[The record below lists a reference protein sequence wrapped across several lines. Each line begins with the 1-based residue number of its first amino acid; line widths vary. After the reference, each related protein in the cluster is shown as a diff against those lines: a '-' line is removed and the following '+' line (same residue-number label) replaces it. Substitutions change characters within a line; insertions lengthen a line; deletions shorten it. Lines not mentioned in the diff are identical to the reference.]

1 MANDKD
7 KTVIGGKL
15 PTAEELRNLSA
26 GRPASP
32 PAGLQQ
38 PPAAPRAA
46 PPVAPVGGG
55 QRTVIGG
62 ALPQTP
68 PPAAPYSPAPPQQ
81 PAYQPTPQPPQG
93 FGTSQGAADAWM
105 GGGAPSPSST
115 PAPGAGIS
123 GTTQDGFFPQMQ
135 TREPEQMVHTG
146 PKIALHEAL
155 RATGLG
161 KGGPTNPII
170 AAAANL
176 LILFG
181 RLRTQ
186 MVEMDAIPLMEHVTR
201 EMETFHANCME
212 AGIEQHEA
220 DVARYCLCG
229 TADDIVQNIPGTDR
243 DVWIQYSMV
252 ARFYNVRTSG
262 VGFFEEVDKAM
273 QAPAQRF
280 NVLELMLMCLSLG
293 FEGKYRTAAGGAQEL
308 ARIRASIYESL
319 RRVQGRPDE
328 DISVRWAPV
337 ELGGRK
343 RFGANPLWILASASA
358 AILLGVY
365 LTLNMLISNDS
376 SSVVTRLLE
385 IHPEE
390 LVGLQRAQAFEA
402 YIPPEIVTTQLDNL
416 REKLKGPIADGSVAV
431 DTKGDFI
438 FVRVNN
444 LVLFGSGS
452 ADVKPEFSL
461 IAIEVAKA
469 LDDEPGPVRVLGYT
483 DNIPMSG
490 RGRFKTNQSLSEAR
504 AKSVGGV
511 LSDAL
516 AVPGRLQIEGK
527 GEVDPIASNKTKDG
541 RAQNRRVE
549 IMIQREETLQ

>member
-26 GRPASP
+26 GRPATP

-38 PPAAPRAA
+38 PPSA
-46 PPVAPVGGG
+46 PPPPAGGG

-68 PPAAPYSPAPPQQ
+68 SPAAPYSPQPVPPAQG
-81 PAYQPTPQPPQG
+81 G

-115 PAPGAGIS
+115 PAPGS
-123 GTTQDGFFPQMQ
+123 GLGGASQDGFFPTMQ
-135 TREPEQMVHTG
+135 SQQPEQVIHTG

-161 KGGPTNPII
+161 KGGPSNPIV

-201 EMETFHANCME
+201 EMETFHANCVQ
-212 AGIEQHEA
+212 AGVETHEA

-293 FEGKYRTAAGGAQEL
+293 FEGKYRTAPGGAQEL

-319 RRVQGRPDE
+319 RRVHARPDE
-328 DISVRWAPV
+328 DVSVRWTPV
-337 ELGGRK
+337 ELGKRK
-343 RFGANPLWILASASA
+343 RFGANPLWLVASA
-358 AILLGVY
+358 AAAVLLGVY

-376 SSVVTRLLE
+376 SSVVSRLLD

-402 YIPPEIVTTQLDNL
+402 YIPPEITTTQLDDL
-416 REKLKGPIADGSVAV
+416 REKLKTRINDGSVAV

-461 IAIEVAKA
+461 IAAEVAQA
-469 LDDEPGPVRVLGYT
+469 LNDEPGPVRVVGYT

-490 RGRFKTNQSLSEAR
+490 RGRFKTNQELSEAR

-511 LSDAL
+511 LGDAL
-516 AVPGRLQIEGK
+516 SAPGRLQIEGK
-527 GEVDPIASNKTKDG
+527 GEVDPIADNGTRDG

>member
-26 GRPASP
+26 GRPAATP
-32 PAGLQQ
+32 PSGLQQ
-38 PPAAPRAA
+38 PPRT
-46 PPVAPVGGG
+46 PPGGGGG

-62 ALPQTP
+62 ALPQNP
-68 PPAAPYSPAPPQQ
+68 
-81 PAYQPTPQPPQG
+81 QPTPPAQQG

-105 GGGAPSPSST
+105 SGGTPSPSST
-115 PAPGAGIS
+115 PAPGRGI
-123 GTTQDGFFPQMQ
+123 GGANQDGFFPTLQS
-135 TREPEQMVHTG
+135 REPEQVIHTG

-161 KGGPTNPII
+161 RGGPTNPIV
-170 AAAANL
+170 ASAANL

-201 EMETFHANCME
+201 EMETFHANCVQ
-212 AGIEQHEA
+212 AGVDSHEA

-293 FEGKYRTAAGGAQEL
+293 FEGKYRTAPGGAQEL

-319 RRVQGRPDE
+319 RRVKSRPDE
-328 DISVRWAPV
+328 DIAVRWTPV

-343 RFGANPLWILASASA
+343 RFGANPLWIFASAAA
-358 AILLGVY
+358 AILLGAY

-376 SSVVTRLLE
+376 SSVVSRLLD

-390 LVGLQRAQAFEA
+390 LVGLQRAQAFTP
-402 YIPPEIVTTQLDNL
+402 YVPPEPEVSTQLEDIRSRL
-416 REKLKGPIADGSVAV
+416 ADRIADGSVAV

-444 LVLFGSGS
+444 LVLFASGS
-452 ADVKPEFSL
+452 ADVKEEFAG
-461 IAIEVAKA
+461 IAAEVASA
-469 LDDEPGPVRVLGYT
+469 LNEEPGPIKVVGYT

-490 RGRFKTNQSLSEAR
+490 RGRYKTNQELSEAR
-504 AKSVGGV
+504 AASVGGV
-511 LSDAL
+511 LGESLTEPD
-516 AVPGRLQIEGK
+516 RMIIEGQ
-527 GEVDPIASNKTKDG
+527 GEVDPIEDNATPEG

-549 IMIQREETLQ
+549 IMIQRKETLQ

>member
-38 PPAAPRAA
+38 PPSA
-46 PPVAPVGGG
+46 PPTPPPAGGG

-68 PPAAPYSPAPPQQ
+68 PPAAPYTPQQ
-81 PAYQPTPQPPQG
+81 PQGG
-93 FGTSQGAADAWM
+93 FGTSQSAGDAWM
-105 GGGAPSPSST
+105 GGGAPTPSST
-115 PAPGAGIS
+115 PAPGSGIGGAS
-123 GTTQDGFFPQMQ
+123 QDGFFPAMQ
-135 TREPEQMVHTG
+135 SQQPEQVVHTG

-161 KGGPTNPII
+161 KGGPSNPIV

-201 EMETFHANCME
+201 EMEAFHANCVQ
-212 AGIEQHEA
+212 AGVDPHEA
-220 DVARYCLCG
+220 EVARYCLCG

-243 DVWIQYSMV
+243 DIWIQYSMV

-293 FEGKYRTAAGGAQEL
+293 FEGKYRTLPGGAQEL

-319 RRVQGRPDE
+319 RRVHARPDE
-328 DISVRWAPV
+328 DVSVHWTPV
-337 ELGGRK
+337 ELGKRK
-343 RFGANPLWILASASA
+343 RFGANPLWIVASAAA

-376 SSVVTRLLE
+376 SAVVSRLLD

-390 LVGLQRAQAFEA
+390 LVGLQRAQAFTP
-402 YIPPEIVTTQLDNL
+402 YVPPEIPETTQLENIRARLDE
-416 REKLKGPIADGSVAV
+416 RIADGSVAV

-444 LVLFGSGS
+444 LVLFASGS
-452 ADVKPEFSL
+452 ADVKPEFAL
-461 IAIEVAKA
+461 VAADVAKA
-469 LDDEPGPVRVLGYT
+469 LDEEPGPVRVVGYT

-490 RGRFKTNQSLSEAR
+490 RGRYKTNQELSEAR
-504 AKSVGGV
+504 ANSVGGV
-511 LSDAL
+511 LGDAL
-516 AVPGRLQIEGK
+516 AAPGRLQIEGK
-527 GEVDPIASNKTKDG
+527 GEVNPIADNATKDG

>member
-1 MANDKD
+1 MASDKD

-38 PPAAPRAA
+38 PPSA
-46 PPVAPVGGG
+46 PPAGGG

-62 ALPQTP
+62 GLPQSP
-68 PPAAPYSPAPPQQ
+68 PPAAPY
-81 PAYQPTPQPPQG
+81 TPQPPQG
-93 FGTSQGAADAWM
+93 GFASQSGGDAWM
-105 GGGAPSPSST
+105 GGGSPTPSST
-115 PAPGAGIS
+115 PAPRSGIGGAS
-123 GTTQDGFFPQMQ
+123 QDGFFPTMQ
-135 TREPEQMVHTG
+135 SQQPEQVVHTG

-161 KGGPTNPII
+161 KGGPSNPIV

-201 EMETFHANCME
+201 EMEAFHANCVA
-212 AGIEQHEA
+212 AGVDSHEA

-243 DVWIQYSMV
+243 DIWIQYSMV

-293 FEGKYRTAAGGAQEL
+293 FEGKYRTLPGGSQEL

-319 RRVQGRPDE
+319 RRVHGRPDE
-328 DISVRWAPV
+328 DISVHWTPV
-337 ELGGRK
+337 ELGKRK
-343 RFGANPLWILASASA
+343 RFGANPLWIVASAAA

-376 SSVVTRLLE
+376 SSVVARLLD

-402 YIPPEIVTTQLDNL
+402 YIPPEPPASSQLENI
-416 REKLKGPIADGSVAV
+416 REKLKAQINDGSVAV

-452 ADVKPEFSL
+452 ADVKAEFSV
-461 IAIEVAKA
+461 IAADVAKA
-469 LDDEPGPVRVLGYT
+469 LDDEPGPVRVVGYT

-490 RGRFKTNQSLSEAR
+490 RGRFKTNQELSEAR

-511 LSDAL
+511 LGDAL
-516 AVPGRLQIEGK
+516 SAPGRLQIEGK
-527 GEVDPIASNKTKDG
+527 GEVDPIADNATKDG